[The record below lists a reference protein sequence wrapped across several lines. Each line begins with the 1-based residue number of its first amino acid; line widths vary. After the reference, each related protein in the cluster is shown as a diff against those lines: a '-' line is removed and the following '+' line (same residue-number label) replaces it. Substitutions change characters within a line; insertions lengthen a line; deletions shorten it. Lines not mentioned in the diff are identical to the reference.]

1 MTSRMAKAGW
11 AGQAP
16 GRLAVAGQVGKRR
29 GGASCRS
36 GDRGT
41 DASGLTVFQM
51 ENGVGPITE
60 VVQVGEIDHER
71 RRRPED
77 FHREVQRVPQDGR
90 AVRARRWRDWSG
102 VPRPT

>member
-1 MTSRMAKAGW
+1 
-11 AGQAP
+11 
-16 GRLAVAGQVGKRR
+16 
-29 GGASCRS
+29 
-36 GDRGT
+36 
-41 DASGLTVFQM
+41 
-51 ENGVGPITE
+51 